1 MTNAAFSWASGLGI
15 LLVAIP
21 VRAGASEVELEVID
35 CPALSESALRELVDI
50 ELATLELSHA
60 TGTLEVRCVEQ
71 SAAIA
76 LERSGE
82 TYPVRVHVDL
92 RDSGRGA
99 RERLVALAATELL
112 AQAERNHAAPS
123 GERSKSLTPPPTTL
137 SASSAERDVIPVDRA
152 NSPGRP
158 QLYAAATLSLT
169 GKPQSALWG
178 GGLGASLGLGRH
190 LALELGTR
198 FERGREA
205 LEVADVRWSML
216 SGFVGP
222 GYLERGSV
230 LELSAALG
238 VRGGWLAFDADAAAP
253 GEGRS
258 LTAPWVGLALPVRV
272 SGRFTGRVLP
282 YLGVEGGY
290 VLVPVEGV
298 MDDGSVLIEQSGPW
312 VAFSLGV
319 GVEL

>member
-1 MTNAAFSWASGLGI
+1 
-15 LLVAIP
+15 LLVALP
-21 VRAGASEVELEVID
+21 ARAGASDVGLEVVD
-35 CPALSESALRELVDI
+35 CPTLSESALRELVDI

-76 LERSGE
+76 LERAGE

-92 RDSGRGA
+92 RDNGRGA

-112 AQAERNHAAPS
+112 SQAERSRAVPS
-123 GERSKSLTPPPTTL
+123 GQRAQPPAPPPPTTQ
-137 SASSAERDVIPVDRA
+137 SASPPDRDAALIERA
-152 NSPGRP
+152 SSTGRP
-158 QLYAAATLSLT
+158 QLYAAATVSLT
-169 GKPQSALWG
+169 GKPNSALWG
-178 GGLGASLGLGRH
+178 GGLGASLGFGRH
-190 LALELGTR
+190 WALELGTR

-205 LEVADVRWSML
+205 LEAADVRWSML

-222 GYLERGSV
+222 AYRERGRM

-238 VRGGWLAFDADAAAP
+238 VRGGWLAFDAEAAAP
-253 GEGRS
+253 DEGRS
-258 LTAPWVGLALPVRV
+258 LTAPWAGLALPVRV
-272 SGRFTGRVLP
+272 AGRFTGRVLP

-290 VLVPVEGV
+290 VLAPVEG
-298 MDDGSVLIEQSGPW
+298 MLDDGSVLIEQSGPW
-312 VAFSLGV
+312 VAFSFGV